1 MWVRVRSTGAA
12 RVTSAMM
19 RMSAPQLRQVSG
31 RDSNSRVCS
40 HQGSKAQLS
49 GSGHGR

>member
-40 HQGSKAQLS
+40 RQGSKAQLG